1 MALNDWRKMMR
12 EEAEEGELSK
22 AVLARSF
29 PQEIHLRSKANT
41 RVHLIV
47 DTKSG
52 CIIHSQFSS
61 VAWAAQLR
69 ALLSSQPKL
78 TVQAESWPASAW
90 YSVHFLMQHDSS
102 RLRGIV
108 GFSSVKCRY

>member
-1 MALNDWRKMMR
+1 MG
-12 EEAEEGELSK
+12 EAKVSAGLL
-22 AVLARSF
+22 VRIF
-29 PQEIHLRSKANT
+29 QEIHLRSKANT

-102 RLRGIV
+102 RLCGIV

>member
-1 MALNDWRKMMR
+1 MT
-12 EEAEEGELSK
+12 EEKKDEEKVVNEKS
-22 AVLARSF
+22 
-29 PQEIHLRSKANT
+29 QEISSQLRSKANT
-41 RVHLIV
+41 KVHLIV

-69 ALLSSQPKL
+69 ALLSSLPKL

-102 RLRGIV
+102 RLCGIV